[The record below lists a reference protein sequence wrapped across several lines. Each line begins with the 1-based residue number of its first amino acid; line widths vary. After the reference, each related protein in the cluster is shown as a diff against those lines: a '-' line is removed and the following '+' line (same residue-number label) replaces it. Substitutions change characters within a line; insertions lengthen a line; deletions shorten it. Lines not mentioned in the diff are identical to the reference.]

1 MTAALNLQNLE
12 NFIYHSLPAP
22 NMTIA
27 EAASELTQ
35 SLERDFNPVVRAFS
49 HRRNY
54 RRAIVMLNHVS
65 PNFRDVKSIAD
76 CLLSNNVVNSPHI
89 ALELAPM
96 IQVELMTFDF
106 AELECLREQTN
117 TKEVK
122 EFEQWTLKQAR
133 DNHCPYK

>member
-12 NFIYHSLPAP
+12 ALVYNFSAP
-22 NMTIA
+22 NMTIK
-27 EAASELTQ
+27 EAAKELTQ
-35 SLERDFNPVVRAFS
+35 SLERDFNPVVKAIS

-54 RRAIVMLNHVS
+54 RRAITMLNHQS
-65 PNFRDVKSIAD
+65 PNFRDIQTIAD
-76 CLLSNNVVNSPHI
+76 GLLYYKVVNTPHI

-96 IQVELMTFDF
+96 LQVELMTFDF
-106 AELECLREQTN
+106 AELECLRKQTN

>member
-12 NFIYHSLPAP
+12 SLVYNFPAP
-22 NMTIA
+22 NMTIK
-27 EAASELTQ
+27 EAAKELTQ
-35 SLERDFNPVVRAFS
+35 SLERDFNPVVKAIS

-54 RRAIVMLNHVS
+54 RRAITMLNHQS
-65 PNFRDVKSIAD
+65 PNFRDIQTIAD
-76 CLLSNNVVNSPHI
+76 GLLDNKVVNAPHI

-117 TKEVK
+117 TKEIK

>member
-1 MTAALNLQNLE
+1 MVTALNLQNLE
-12 NFIYHSLPAP
+12 ALVYNFPAP
-22 NMTIA
+22 RMTIKQ
-27 EAASELTQ
+27 AAKELTN
-35 SLERDFNPVVRAFS
+35 SLERDFNPIVRAFS

-54 RRAIVMLNHVS
+54 RRAIAMLSHQS
-65 PNFRDVKSIAD
+65 PNFRDIQTIAD
-76 CLLSNNVVNSPHI
+76 GLLDNKVVNAPHI

-96 IQVELMTFDF
+96 LQVELMTFDF